1 MATSLEQAKNAQLL
15 EAINK
20 RAEDSGLLEAI
31 QAAAK
36 KAGEPSPRKLTDAFD
51 VSITNAI
58 DPKAVAS
65 RIDQIRS
72 RFHTVNPEADLSAL
86 DQAKAEFLKQYPGPM
101 SYRTAQDLKVNTYAD
116 LKSKSYGELKTAS
129 IEAQKALARGLKEEL
144 ANAVPEIADLTPE
157 QGKLI
162 QLDKVLETVVNKY
175 ANIQRQSFIKEG
187 VAGAIAGTLSGNS
200 GVGLVVGVMK
210 HLWEDPTFKSK
221 MAIAINQAQQNNP
234 GKWGAPNI
242 GKAFAR
248 AQTLADAVSSASN
261 NQRND
266 Q

>member
-1 MATSLEQAKNAQLL
+1 ATPLSRGIFRFGQDQITSLEDQMKAIKYTGESRKPAEVATSLEQAKNAQLL

-86 DQAKAEFLKQYPGPM
+86 DQAKAEF
-101 SYRTAQDLKVNTYAD
+101 
-116 LKSKSYGELKTAS
+116 
-129 IEAQKALARGLKEEL
+129 
-144 ANAVPEIADLTPE
+144 
-157 QGKLI
+157 
-162 QLDKVLETVVNKY
+162 
-175 ANIQRQSFIKEG
+175 
-187 VAGAIAGTLSGNS
+187 
-200 GVGLVVGVMK
+200 
-210 HLWEDPTFKSK
+210 
-221 MAIAINQAQQNNP
+221 
-234 GKWGAPNI
+234 
-242 GKAFAR
+242 
-248 AQTLADAVSSASN
+248 
-261 NQRND
+261 
-266 Q
+266 